1 MATLLLIRH
10 GMTPITGKKLAGWTP
25 GLHLSDAGRA
35 QAEGL
40 VERLRAVPLDA
51 MYASP
56 LERCRETALP
66 LARDRGLRVAAR
78 RDLGEVHYGEWTDR
92 SLAQLRKDP
101 LWPAVM
107 HLPSTVRFPGGE
119 SFLEAQH
126 RVVAELERIAADHP
140 GGVVACFTH
149 ADLIRL
155 ALAHFLG
162 VHLDLFQ
169 RIAIDTCSVSVL
181 GLGRHMP
188 MLLRLNDTGP
198 LEMPARTAKP
208 KTKTKTKAKRTAK
221 PTTKGKVA
229 T

>member
-1 MATLLLIRH
+1 MATLLLVRH

-25 GLHLSDAGRA
+25 GLHLSDEGRA

-40 VERLRAVPLDA
+40 VERLRDVALEA
-51 MYASP
+51 IYASP

-66 LARDRGLRVAAR
+66 LAKARGLRITPR
-78 RDLGEVHYGEWTDR
+78 KDLGEVHYGDWTDGT
-92 SLAQLRKDP
+92 LAELRKDK

-126 RVVAELERIAADHP
+126 RAVAELERIAAAHP
-140 GGVVACFTH
+140 DETVACFTH

-155 ALAHFLG
+155 VLAHFLG
-162 VHLDLFQ
+162 IHLDLFQ

-181 GLGRHMP
+181 AVGGHMP
-188 MLLRLNDTGP
+188 MLLKMNDTGP
-198 LEMPARTAKP
+198 LKIAKREAKP
-208 KTKTKTKAKRTAK
+208 KGAARAKARTTKRTK
-221 PTTKGKVA
+221 KGA
-229 T
+229 R